1 MQNKMHIYALIGISG
16 VGKSH
21 LTKYVLNNS
30 NKDLV
35 KLIAVT
41 TRAKRDDETNDID
54 KFFLTT
60 KEFKLQKDN
69 LSLIRKMYGAYY
81 GFKKCDLNT
90 SDTYIVELY
99 YKDYIKLKRM
109 GYSVTGIYIW
119 TNNSKYRKNVLMNS
133 TRNQNSFEYF
143 KRRFDDLFINIIHKC
158 MLKLKLFDYD
168 IRNDYTQDSLE
179 KILTIIE
186 KGN

>member
-1 MQNKMHIYALIGISG
+1 MNNKLHLYALIGISG

-41 TRAKRDDETNDID
+41 TRAKRDDEINGID
-54 KFFLTT
+54 KYFLST
-60 KEFKLQKDN
+60 KEFKLQKEN
-69 LSLIRKMYGAYY
+69 LSLVRKMYGAYY
-81 GFKKCDLNT
+81 GFRKCDLNT
-90 SDTYIVELY
+90 DNTYIVELY
-99 YKDYIKLKRM
+99 YKDYIKLKRA

-119 TNNSKYRKNVLMNS
+119 TTNSKCRKDALMNS
-133 TRNQNSFEYF
+133 NRNQNSFNYF
-143 KRRFDDLFINIIHKC
+143 RRSFDDFFINIIHKC

-168 IRNDYTQDSLE
+168 ICNDYTQDSLE

-186 KGN
+186 KGT